1 MATTSNLID
10 RLAAHRTIG
19 SAPRKELEW
28 MVAHGELRELAPGD
42 FVAEKDKPVDEMF
55 VVLTGHVAFFAD
67 RGAGRH
73 KVMEWRA
80 GDVTGVLPYS
90 RLKNAPGYSIAQE
103 ATTYLAIHR
112 DDMIEMIRE
121 CHELTALL
129 VHTMLDRAR
138 VFNVSDLHD
147 EKMLSLGK
155 LSAGLAHELNNPA
168 SAIERSAVLLD
179 SRLSGAVEAA
189 QAFGA
194 APLTP
199 AQRTAADGIRGS
211 CLAAR
216 VQGVRSPIAQ
226 SEHEEAIADWL
237 DRHGVEPSTLDALAD
252 TGVTID
258 ALDAAARAIGAP
270 SLNVVVRWAATS
282 CSARHLTG
290 EIQEAATR
298 IATLVAAIKGFTHM
312 DQASVAEPVEVA
324 RGLED
329 TIAVL
334 RSKARGKSATV
345 AVDIEPGL
353 PRVRGFAGEL
363 NQIWSNLIDNAL
375 DALPAGG
382 RVDVRAVVER
392 RQVVVRVI
400 DDGPGIPDD
409 ILGRIFDPF
418 FSTKPAGLGTG
429 LGLDIVR
436 RLVTHNDGEIAVESR
451 PGRTEFRVAL
461 PIAETASGAHS

>member
-1 MATTSNLID
+1 
-10 RLAAHRTIG
+10 
-19 SAPRKELEW
+19 
-28 MVAHGELRELAPGD
+28 
-42 FVAEKDKPVDEMF
+42 
-55 VVLTGHVAFFAD
+55 
-67 RGAGRH
+67 
-73 KVMEWRA
+73 
-80 GDVTGVLPYS
+80 
-90 RLKNAPGYSIAQE
+90 
-103 ATTYLAIHR
+103 
-112 DDMIEMIRE
+112 
-121 CHELTALL
+121 
-129 VHTMLDRAR
+129 MLDRAR

-168 SAIERSAVLLD
+168 SAIERSAALLD
-179 SRLSGAVEAA
+179 SRLSEAVEAA
-189 QAFGA
+189 GAFGA
-194 APLTP
+194 AQLT
-199 AQRTAADGIRGS
+199 AEQRAAADGIRGS
-211 CLAAR
+211 CLNAR

-237 DRHGVEPSTLDALAD
+237 DHHGVEPSTLDALAD

-258 ALDAAARAIGAP
+258 ALDAAARAIGGP
-270 SLNVVVRWAATS
+270 SLNVVLRWAATS
-282 CSARHLTG
+282 CSARHLTS

-324 RGLED
+324 RGLEN

-345 AVDIEPGL
+345 AVEIEPGL

-382 RVDVRAVVER
+382 RVDVRASLER

-436 RLVTHNDGEIAVESR
+436 RLVTHNDGEIAVESL